1 MVGTMLTELIH
12 QGNCK
17 KNKIITDDTTG
28 EIACSS
34 CGAVLSEKSFELRLE
49 NSRLTDDG
57 YLNSRIGG
65 KISLKMAD
73 MGLPTI
79 IEAQDKDSTRKSLS
93 RHNCMLFY
101 RLRMWDRNSRSA
113 NTVQS
118 FQKAFALL
126 DGIRAKLALPESVV
140 EQTAYLFRKISAKKI
155 LRGRSTVVILCATA
169 YIVCR
174 LINAPRTLH
183 DIADAG
189 NVKTKHLQRI
199 YRFLIKELD
208 IYPAAYNPDEFVTR
222 LAKAV
227 NVSEKTQRLAFRILR
242 IAEKNGVTISKNPMS
257 MAAAVVHLASLKNNE
272 KVSQLKISEISGISA
287 VTIRDRSKEIRKY
300 LGGEI

>member
-1 MVGTMLTELIH
+1 MVGTILTELIH

-79 IEAQDKDSTRKSLS
+79 IEAQDKDSTGKSLS

-140 EQTAYLFRKISAKKI
+140 EQTAYLFRKISAKKILRGRSRKISAKKI

-242 IAEKNGVTISKNPMS
+242 IAEKNGVTIST
-257 MAAAVVHLASLKNNE
+257 LKNNE

-287 VTIRDRSKEIRKY
+287 ITIRDRSKEIRKY